1 MAVTEPTMET
11 RKGGKLMERQ
21 AVSSSNIASI
31 GYDPDSETLEVEFS
45 RTGKLYQYL
54 NVPSFMHERLMQA
67 NSVGTF
73 FNAEIK
79 DAYTCIPV

>member
-1 MAVTEPTMET
+1 
-11 RKGGKLMERQ
+11 MERQ

-31 GYDPDSETLEVEFS
+31 GYEEASETLEVEFS
-45 RTGKLYQYL
+45 KNGRVYQYL
-54 NVPSFMHERLMQA
+54 NVPSFMFERLMQA

-79 DAYTCIPV
+79 DAYTCVPV